1 MTKHSPSYY
10 SSKLDTFNRDFL
22 IHLNELVES
31 FPYAKT
37 YPNIQSYTK
46 RYELDK
52 GAMDKTRSDIF
63 ILKDHIQQDI
73 KRVDITTNKTIVQIT
88 KLEKDNAILTLK
100 LQGLENKREGALG
113 LYDDSKELY
122 NLKLLE
128 NWLMVLFITGIGY
141 GIYKQP

>member
-10 SSKLDTFNRDFL
+10 SSKLDTLNRDFL
-22 IHLNELVES
+22 IHLNEMAES
-31 FPYAKT
+31 FPYAKA

-63 ILKDHIQQDI
+63 ILKDNIEQDI
-73 KRVDITTNKTIVQIT
+73 KRVDTTTNETIMQIT
-88 KLEKDNAILTLK
+88 KLEKDNAILALK
-100 LQGLENKREGALG
+100 LQELENKREGAIG

-128 NWLMVLFITGIGY
+128 NWLMVLFISGIGY
-141 GIYKQP
+141 GIYKQR